1 MYELRGPFGKR
12 VVGVVGG
19 RTSVGKVDELLKK
32 LKKVDGENETT
43 SQVFDA
49 SCIAGVEH
57 LVHSA
62 RFALIAH
69 ATGRKFASSLNIE
82 LLCWAAAERHIT
94 HAFEKVGLCEGSE
107 NVAILVLGASHQQ
120 VKNALADVCRELD
133 ITREDSVLELTR
145 EKTSK
150 LVKIFSISKE
160 ELKIA
165 PIKKLLLERVAL
177 LSLES

>member
-12 VVGVVGG
+12 VVGVIGG
-19 RTSVGKVDELLKK
+19 RTSVDNVDELLRR
-32 LKKVDGENETT
+32 LKKVDMENETM

-82 LLCWAAAERHIT
+82 LLCWVAAERQIAR
-94 HAFEKVGLCEGSE
+94 AFEKVGVREGSE
-107 NVAILVLGASHQQ
+107 TVGILVLGVSRPQ
-120 VKNALADVCRELD
+120 VKNALPDVCRELD
-133 ITREDSVLELTR
+133 IMREDGVLELTR

-160 ELKIA
+160 ELRIA
-165 PIKKLLLERVAL
+165 PIQKLVLERVAL
-177 LSLES
+177 LALER

>member
-19 RTSVGKVDELLKK
+19 RATVENVDELLKG
-32 LKKVDGENETT
+32 LKKVDGENETI

-49 SCIAGVEH
+49 SCVADVEH

-62 RFALIAH
+62 RFALVAH
-69 ATGRKFASSLNIE
+69 ATGRNFASSLNIE
-82 LLCWAAAERHIT
+82 LLCWAAAERQIAR
-94 HAFEKVGLCEGSE
+94 AFEKVGLREGSE
-107 NVAILVLGASHQQ
+107 TMAILVLGASRPR
-120 VKNALADVCRELD
+120 VKKALLDVCRELGVV
-133 ITREDSVLELTR
+133 REDSVLKLTR

-150 LVKIFSISKE
+150 LVEIFLISEE

-165 PIKKLLLERVAL
+165 SVQKLVLERVSLLAL
-177 LSLES
+177 ER